1 MSVLFESF
9 NLFDE
14 SNFSLWI
21 EYTKN
26 SSFIIYQLYMCTN
39 IVNIFVY
46 LGYSNL
52 VVMKKYKL

>member
-1 MSVLFESF
+1 MSLIFHFEL
-9 NLFDE
+9 NK
-14 SNFSLWI
+14 I
-21 EYTKN
+21 HKN